1 MISRDAI
8 LSCIAPPGG
17 IERYAREYYDIMLLY
32 FLLNLLMY
40 VLAATLVADGGEK
53 LAAVA
58 NVTSVALNVALSIL
72 FVGPW
77 GIRGIA
83 IATVLS
89 RLVFLLLVSIH
100 FFGKKNTLRL
110 CRHWKWADGVAI
122 VKNGVVLASTYAL
135 EALTIF
141 AIHLFAV
148 LRFDNDTRILLVML
162 EKFLGIL
169 AMFLGMAL
177 GAQPLIGTLNG
188 EKNKK
193 VLRYLIKV
201 VCHDLTAVSLALT
214 LLTFAFAPFLVRAFG
229 IGDAALLGQ
238 GTVALRIVCA
248 TLVSQTVLVCFF
260 ALYYMLELELL
271 AFTVSV
277 FRSLISPL
285 MLAVALSLSTG
296 SPTGIY
302 VGLAAAPVVSI
313 LACTLGI
320 CRRYGRDR
328 YLFVISRDMDDNTFI
343 YDFEISPE
351 NAAAMSHTANEVL
364 RAFSVSERVRMLVG
378 VFIEDT
384 LLLVLEK
391 NAGRAKLDA
400 ECTIIVE
407 DGGVRLILRDSGVI
421 FNITDGDAPADSF
434 RQYVV
439 ANMMVKLERKA
450 NITTIGYN
458 RNELFFDDPR
468 TGA

>member
-260 ALYYMLELELL
+260 AL
-271 AFTVSV
+271 
-277 FRSLISPL
+277 
-285 MLAVALSLSTG
+285 
-296 SPTGIY
+296 
-302 VGLAAAPVVSI
+302 
-313 LACTLGI
+313 
-320 CRRYGRDR
+320 
-328 YLFVISRDMDDNTFI
+328 
-343 YDFEISPE
+343 
-351 NAAAMSHTANEVL
+351 
-364 RAFSVSERVRMLVG
+364 
-378 VFIEDT
+378 
-384 LLLVLEK
+384 
-391 NAGRAKLDA
+391 
-400 ECTIIVE
+400 
-407 DGGVRLILRDSGVI
+407 
-421 FNITDGDAPADSF
+421 
-434 RQYVV
+434 
-439 ANMMVKLERKA
+439 
-450 NITTIGYN
+450 
-458 RNELFFDDPR
+458 
-468 TGA
+468 